1 MKQLIKATLVAVVIA
16 SALFVPNAYTENKE
30 EGVKKMP
37 HHEMTAE
44 QWKEKL
50 GITDEQAEKLKAAKK
65 AKHEAL
71 KPLWE
76 QSIESLKELRSQVEN
91 KASDEQIQVTLDK
104 LTGIH
109 KAIQTENE
117 KFNNEAASFLTPTQ
131 RAKLMLVMV
140 HKHHARAAK
149 NRKHKGSESGEKHHE
164 YPDEPVE

>member
-1 MKQLIKATLVAVVIA
+1 MKQLIKATLVSVIIA
-16 SALFVPNAYTENKE
+16 GALFVPNAYTENKE
-30 EGVKKMP
+30 GGVKKMP

-50 GITDEQAEKLKAAKK
+50 GITDEQAEKLKAAKN

-76 QSIESLKELRSQVEN
+76 QSIESLKELRSHVEN

-104 LTGIH
+104 LTGVH

-117 KFNNEAASFLTPTQ
+117 KFKSDTASFLTPTQ
-131 RAKLMLVMV
+131 RAKLLLVMA
-140 HKHHARAAK
+140 HKHHAGAIK

-164 YPDEPVE
+164 YYGEDAE